1 MVLPS
6 YKAFLQHKEYL
17 IQEGRLKKS
26 DSYGVKA
33 ALVATDLKSLWIHLG
48 QATREMASI
57 KKKVEN
63 FFKSAKKVKK
73 GLPANADELF
83 DVTR

>member
-1 MVLPS
+1 M
-6 YKAFLQHKEYL
+6 
-17 IQEGRLKKS
+17 KKS

-33 ALVATDLKSLWIHLG
+33 SLVATDLKSLWIHLG